1 MLKVKTQEEKNQLK
15 KEPFNKNELELT
27 DLENS
32 QSISTLEKKMRKDV
46 TQAEEFQILSFRH
59 A

>member
-46 TQAEEFQILSFRH
+46 
-59 A
+59 